1 MLAPDGS
8 FCSAECGVVWRALRE
23 KPAEDPVLRK
33 AGRAAAVL
41 GVFLAF
47 LVALA
52 AVHAAA
58 RRGSALAKR
67 IDLLGRIFDGL
78 HVLKKQGTPK

>member
-1 MLAPDGS
+1 MAPDGS

-23 KPAEDPVLRK
+23 KPAEDPGLRK

-41 GVFLAF
+41 GVLLAF
-47 LVALA
+47 VVALV

-58 RRGSALAKR
+58 GRGSLLAKR
-67 IDLLGRIFDGL
+67 IDLLGRIFDGF
-78 HVLKKQGTPK
+78 HVLKSRGTPK